1 VYYFVAAYVAVLYLR
16 YYIMSFFLDGQV
28 FNASK
33 KGKGRRGREWRWGG
47 WGDIKRKETKYPEE
61 A

>member
-1 VYYFVAAYVAVLYLR
+1 
-16 YYIMSFFLDGQV
+16 MSFFLDGQV

-47 WGDIKRKETKYPEE
+47 WGDIKREETKYPEE